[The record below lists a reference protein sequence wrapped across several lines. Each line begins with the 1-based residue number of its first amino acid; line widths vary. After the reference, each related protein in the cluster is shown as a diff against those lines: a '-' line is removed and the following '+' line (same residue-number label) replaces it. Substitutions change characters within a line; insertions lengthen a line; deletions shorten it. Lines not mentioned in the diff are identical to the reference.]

1 MADGAPARIGDQRGS
16 EHQAVIDT
24 PAWARDAIFYQIF
37 PDRFAA
43 SDRVPKPGPMEPW
56 DAPPTVHGYKGGDL
70 LGIAEHLD
78 ELADLGIN
86 ALYLTPVFA
95 SASNHRYHTD
105 DYYSVDP
112 LLGGNDALRELLDQA
127 HARAMRVVLDGVF
140 NHCGRGFWRFHH
152 VAEAGAASPFRP
164 WFHLDE
170 ERLAAGHPLVVYP
183 GPDQEAE
190 IRALAMHGVGAGE
203 ASRRVLGFEGWWGL
217 PALPKLNV
225 WNPQTR
231 AYLLDVAE
239 HWLRFGIDGWRLDV
253 AEEIS
258 GEFWTEFRT
267 RCRAVKPDA
276 YLVAEIW
283 QPKPEWLTG
292 HQFDALMNY
301 PLGEATL
308 GYAAGQHLDHRIT
321 AQHNEYQRYLVR
333 RDGASFGQELERLQA
348 LYDPAVTS
356 VMLNLLGSHD
366 APRART
372 VCGGDLA
379 SLRIATLLQ
388 MTLPG
393 APCVYYG
400 DELGLEGEQDPYCRG
415 AFPWDRDSW
424 DHGLRAY
431 VRDVIGLRRRHRA
444 LRDGELRVLAAVGDV
459 FAMLRQADGE
469 SFVVATNAGEE
480 QAHLTVT
487 LPEGYGTTEGAS
499 IVALGGLSGGSV
511 AGAEGSLDL
520 VLPPRTGTVV
530 RLAAQ
535 DVLAG
540 SRSG

>member
-1 MADGAPARIGDQRGS
+1 MS
-16 EHQAVIDT
+16 IDT

-56 DAPPTVHGYKGGDL
+56 DALPTVNGYKGGDL

-78 ELADLGIN
+78 ELADLGVN

-127 HARAMRVVLDGVF
+127 HARNMRVVLDGVF

-170 ERLAAGHPLVVYP
+170 ERLAAGRPLVVYP
-183 GPDQEAE
+183 GPEQEAE
-190 IRALAMHGVGAGE
+190 IRDLAAHGIAAGE

-217 PALPKLNV
+217 PALPKLHIE
-225 WNPQTR
+225 NPQTR
-231 AYLLDVAE
+231 AFLLDVAE

-253 AEEIS
+253 AEEVS
-258 GEFWTEFRT
+258 GEYWTEFRE
-267 RCRAVKPDA
+267 RCRAVRPDA

-301 PLGEATL
+301 PLAEATL
-308 GYAAGQHLDHRIT
+308 GYAAGQHLDLQV
-321 AQHNEYQRYLVR
+321 ASQHNEYQRYLVP
-333 RDGASFGQELERLQA
+333 RDGESFRRELERLQA
-348 LYDPAVTS
+348 LYDPAVTA

-379 SLRIATLLQ
+379 SVRIATLLQ

-400 DELGLEGEQDPYCRG
+400 DELGLEGQQDPYCRG
-415 AFPWDRDSW
+415 SFPWDRDRW

-444 LRDGELRVLAAVGDV
+444 LRDGQLRVLAATGGA
-459 FAMLRQADGE
+459 FAMLRHADGE

-480 QAHLTVT
+480 PAQLTVT

-499 IVALGGLSGGSV
+499 IVTLGGLAGGSV
-511 AGAEGSLDL
+511 DGAEGSLDL
-520 VLPPRTGTVV
+520 VMPPRSGTVI

-535 DVLAG
+535 DVVAG
-540 SRSG
+540 SRAG

>member
-1 MADGAPARIGDQRGS
+1 M
-16 EHQAVIDT
+16 IDT
-24 PAWARDAIFYQIF
+24 PAWAREAIFYQIF

-56 DAPPTVHGYKGGDL
+56 DAPPTVQGYKGGDL

-105 DYYSVDP
+105 DYYQVDP

-127 HARAMRVVLDGVF
+127 HARNMRLVLDGVF

-152 VAEAGAASPFRP
+152 VAEAGAASPYRP

-170 ERLAAGHPLVVYP
+170 ERLAAGQPLVVYP
-183 GPDQEAE
+183 GPEQAEE
-190 IRALAMHGVGAGE
+190 IRELAARGVGAGE

-225 WNPQTR
+225 ENPQTR
-231 AYLLDVAE
+231 AYLLDVAQ

-253 AEEIS
+253 AEEVS
-258 GEFWTEFRT
+258 GDYWAEFRE
-267 RCRAVKPDA
+267 RCRAVRPDA

-292 HQFDALMNY
+292 NQFDALMNY
-301 PLGEATL
+301 PLTEATL
-308 GYAAGQHLDHRIT
+308 GYAAGTHLDRRI
-321 AQHNEYQRYLVR
+321 ASQHNEYRQFLVP
-333 RDGASFGQELERLQA
+333 RDAASFAAELERLQA
-348 LYDPAVTS
+348 LYDPAVTA

-366 APRART
+366 SPRART
-372 VCGGDLA
+372 VCGGDRA
-379 SLRIATLLQ
+379 SFRIATLLQ

-400 DELGLEGEQDPYCRG
+400 DEVGVEGEQDPDNRR
-415 AFPWDRDSW
+415 AFPWDRDHW
-424 DHGLRAY
+424 DHGLRAF

-444 LRDGELRVLAAVGDV
+444 LRDGELRVLATDGDT
-459 FAMLRQADGE
+459 FAMLRHADGE
-469 SFVVATNAGEE
+469 SFVVVTNAGE
-480 QAHLTVT
+480 AASRLTLT
-487 LPEGYGTTEGAS
+487 LPDGYGTTEGAS
-499 IVALGGLSGGSV
+499 VVELAGSDGGSV
-511 AGAEGSLDL
+511 HGAAGSMDVDL
-520 VLPPRTGTVV
+520 PARSGIVI

-535 DVLAG
+535 DVATGPRAG
-540 SRSG
+540 